1 MPSVTQDTDTAHVAF
16 FLTVLKLRQRKSP
29 VAGWGNGAKDR
40 GNAGDDLSRMTALYL
55 PLEVIC

>member
-29 VAGWGNGAKDR
+29 VGGATGLSGGDAGYDHPTSQRRTYHWR
-40 GNAGDDLSRMTALYL
+40 
-55 PLEVIC
+55 